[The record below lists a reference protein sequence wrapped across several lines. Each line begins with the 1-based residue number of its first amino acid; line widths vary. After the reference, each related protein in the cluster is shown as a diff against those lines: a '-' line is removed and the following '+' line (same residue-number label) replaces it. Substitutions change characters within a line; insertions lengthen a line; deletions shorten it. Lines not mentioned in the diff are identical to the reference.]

1 MIKKLIFLLEDSNV
15 FQKKIRNC
23 FEDIADL
30 IVIDSIKKAEEYLDI
45 IKNESGIECFIL
57 DVVLLDGES
66 FSIVKK
72 IRSMEVFNS
81 VPIIFHTSNLTNN
94 IPYRGMEMGVNETVS
109 KMSSVFDLKNI
120 VLKQIEKPYIKKV
133 KRENYVIHCLK
144 WESEENSFLYCPDI
158 NKVISG
164 KSPEGVEEEM
174 KRVLKETI
182 AANQTDI
189 KEISTLSITSFVL
202 DIE

>member
-15 FQKKIRNC
+15 FQKKIKNC
-23 FEDIADL
+23 FEDIADF

-57 DVVLLDGES
+57 DVVLIDGES

-72 IRSMEVFNS
+72 IRSKEIFKS
-81 VPIIFHTSNLTNN
+81 IPIIFHTSNLSNN
-94 IPYRGMEMGVNETVS
+94 IAYKGMEVGVNETVS
-109 KMSSVFDLKNI
+109 KMSSVFELRDI
-120 VLKQIEKPYIKKV
+120 VLKQIEKPYIKRE

-144 WESEENSFLYCPDI
+144 WEVGENSFLYCPDI

-164 KSPEGVEEEM
+164 KSPDGVEEEM
-174 KRVLKETI
+174 KKVLKKTI
-182 AANQTDI
+182 ATNQSDI
-189 KEISTLSITSFVL
+189 KEISTLSISSFVL